1 LFPKNLKIGD
11 KTKMDMITKEM
22 AIGEVVEKFPQSVEV
37 FLRHGLMCFGCAV
50 ARFENVEQGAR
61 AHGID
66 VEALIT
72 DLNAAVA
79 APQASN

>member
-1 LFPKNLKIGD
+1 
-11 KTKMDMITKEM
+11 M